1 MSMIEVTAAV
11 IRQEKKI
18 LICQRPANK
27 NCGLLW
33 EFPGG
38 KIEMGESGEQ
48 CIVRECQEE
57 LGIMLR
63 VDRELTDVVYEYPD
77 YTVHLHFYL
86 CDIIAGVPAK
96 KEHNAI
102 VWITPGEVAY
112 YEFCP
117 ADKKMLQLK
126 QNILYDLI
134 EKSSKN

>member
-1 MSMIEVTAAV
+1 MSVIEVTAAV
-11 IRQEKKI
+11 IRRNNKI

-57 LGIMLR
+57 LGVMLS

-77 YTVHLHFYL
+77 YIVHLHFYL
-86 CDIIAGVPAK
+86 CDIIAGFPAK

-102 VWITPGEVAY
+102 VWITPGEVAN

-126 QNILYDLI
+126 HDRLHDLI
-134 EKSSKN
+134 K